1 MTELV
6 VDDRLPDDD
15 DISDIG
21 VAAAAMA
28 AMESSVSIGPLA
40 AKLPH
45 LTRALANHCPVKTA
59 AAFGGLLLQKRL
71 QSNCLRL
78 EALVHLC
85 LSLSNGIRAPTQS
98 FITLGFTSVGTLC
111 RYLEDPREDVFVGNI
126 HSRRGNY
133 RVLEGIWEGAT
144 FYLQRIVNMVDSLPE
159 EGDFQNITD
168 TVHAFLKLSDIVC
181 ERAGL
186 TRNDIGPD
194 GRNNVLPKSLG
205 EKSEWLRNLVAFS
218 SEDLASYGLDVSSLS
233 PFIFDPRTRSSLLE
247 QAISHTSLEAA
258 PLVLKDGVLSLLLPT
273 AVSVAIRRFVV
284 RALGEQDNRDI
295 FLHQLGRE
303 YSKLFSTS
311 PFFGEAGPRLSFVRH
326 SSGSLCA
333 NAQEIDNGRYLTMV
347 FFLDDLAGFEKDGF
361 GGAFLGSPNLKTEIC
376 KAIQSMQEDCERRDG
391 FKEGMTLVVG
401 CGIGR
406 GVVLEGFHHPKTRW
420 AWEFVS
426 APDLLALAHLDEIKV
441 LDLLRVVRM
450 RSSLRESGV
459 MLQNMNGLLNL
470 FAWAYSMEGHLVP
483 HAEIPREFRVGEAQL
498 LMPITQNGL
507 SDLRHQLALQDD
519 EHVEQFVDGTWKL
532 VRSEGRDHFEG
543 DTSRPLYVHL
553 EQAKQKRLLGARI
566 TKVRCWWYEAI
577 AKNGSADRVTYER
590 WSMMGVWI
598 ARVVDAIDA
607 EFGAEI
613 GSGPFLWK
621 CIFNGEPSNLS
632 VDEFG
637 RDEDLADAF
646 TVNVNLTTRT
656 IESHVG
662 SGFDRAIYHPK
673 NIAEVGLMRAF
684 LSGVSSLTGV
694 SLVGLEA
701 ALKDNLSDVNAR
713 HCHVF
718 FATSYRDY
726 FSDTLSTSPVTINR
740 FDDASVKLKLG
751 WRVRDPKDGGKIVG
765 KQNCLSFLR
774 ALGDQLQGEL
784 ADYLRLFDRQALLK
798 ALLIN
803 YESASHS
810 RDRWHKTAAAVLAL
824 SEDKTV
830 AMDRMS
836 KHEFKL
842 NGVLQSTRNLIEM
855 VICES
860 PLGKGGMPGELD
872 VALML
877 AKSALIFHLSGWSS
891 LIYWDLLKPE
901 LMIRPLGDVHAHD
914 DFMDTIM
921 EPFGKVNS
929 AHRYASSIK
938 SYAKSLGSATYLADS
953 KDSGVSSVFLEAWQE
968 EFGVP
973 LDVYRRFVDALE
985 NYGIEH
991 GQMLYVLS
999 GSALVKLA
1007 DTPDAG
1013 LVIIKSL
1020 ELTSRPVWHVPP
1032 EGYSWND
1039 IAPSRFRRR
1048 LGLLRRP
1055 LIQIESGDDP
1065 RYLVDP
1071 ALVREGFG
1079 TMVGNYYEGTYADDH
1094 LGPAMLKYA
1103 GFARDR
1109 DGAEFNERVA
1119 SRMEELGWQVEREI
1133 TLKKVLRKGLDRDY
1147 GDIDVLAWKAESG
1160 RVLIMECKDLQFK
1173 KTYGEIAEQLSDYR
1187 GGVTADGRK
1196 RDSLRKHL
1204 DRIALLREH
1213 PVELVRFLGL
1223 DSISKLES
1231 HLVFS
1236 HPVPMMFSK
1245 TLNKDVTATHTY
1257 DSLNQV

>member
-1 MTELV
+1 MEELV
-6 VDDRLPDDD
+6 VDDRFPDED
-15 DISDIG
+15 DIPDIG

-28 AMESSVSIGPLA
+28 AMGSTVSIGPLA

-45 LTRALANHCPVKTA
+45 LTGALANRCPVRTA

-78 EALVHLC
+78 EVLVHLC
-85 LSLSNGIRAPTQS
+85 LSLGKGIRAPTQS
-98 FITLGFTSVGTLC
+98 FLTLGFTSVGTLC
-111 RYLEDPREDVFVGNI
+111 GYLEDPREDVFVGNI
-126 HSRRGNY
+126 NSRRGNY

-159 EGDFQNITD
+159 EGYLKGITD
-168 TVHAFLKLSDIVC
+168 AVHALLKLSDIVC

-194 GRNNVLPKSLG
+194 GRNHVLPKSLG

-218 SEDLASYGLDVSSLS
+218 TEDLASYGLDIGSLS
-233 PFIFDPRTRSSLLE
+233 PFIFDPGTRSSLLE
-247 QAISHTSLEAA
+247 QAISNTSLEAA
-258 PLVLKDGVLSLLLPT
+258 PLVLKNGALNLLLPT

-284 RALGEQDNRDI
+284 SALAEKGKNRDI
-295 FLHQLGRE
+295 FLSQLGLE

-311 PFFGEAGPRLSFVRH
+311 PFFSEPGPGLPFVRH
-326 SSGSLCA
+326 SSGLLCA
-333 NAQEIDNGRYLTMV
+333 NGQEIDNGRYLTMV
-347 FFLDDLAGFEKDGF
+347 FFLDDLVGFEKDGF
-361 GGAFLGSPNLKTEIC
+361 GGVFLGSPDLKTEIR

-391 FKEGMTLVVG
+391 FKEGMILVVG

-406 GVVLEGFHHPKTRW
+406 GVVLEGFLQPKARW

-426 APDLLALAHLDEIKV
+426 APDLLALAHLDEIKI
-441 LDLLRVVRM
+441 LDLLRVLRM
-450 RSSLRESGV
+450 GSSLRESGV

-470 FAWAYSMEGHLVP
+470 FAWAHSLEGHLVP
-483 HAEIPREFRVGEAQL
+483 HAKIPREFRVGEAQL

-507 SDLRHQLALQDD
+507 SDLRHQLALKDD

-532 VRSEGRDHFEG
+532 VRREGRGHFEE
-543 DTSRPLYVHL
+543 DASRPLYVHL

-577 AKNGSADRVTYER
+577 AKDGSADRMTYER
-590 WSMMGVWI
+590 WSMMGVWM
-598 ARVVDAIDA
+598 ARVVDAIDG

-613 GSGPFLWK
+613 GSGPLLWR
-621 CIFNGEPSNLS
+621 CVFDGESSPLS

-637 RDEDLADAF
+637 RHEDLADAF

-656 IESHVG
+656 IELQVG
-662 SGFDRAIYHPK
+662 SGFDRAIYHPQ

-694 SLVGLEA
+694 SLAGLEA
-701 ALKDNLSDVNAR
+701 ALADKLSDVNAR

-718 FATSYRDY
+718 SATSYRDY

-740 FDDASVKLKLG
+740 FDDAFVKLGLG
-751 WRVRDPKDGGKIVG
+751 WRVRDPKDGGKIVS
-765 KQNCLSFLR
+765 KQDCLSFLR

-784 ADYLRLFDRQALLK
+784 ADHLRLFDREALLK

-824 SEDKTV
+824 SEDKAA

-836 KHEFKL
+836 GHEFKL

-860 PLGKGGMPGELD
+860 PLGKGSMSGELD
-872 VALML
+872 LALML
-877 AKSALIFHLSGWSS
+877 AKSALIFHLSGWSG
-891 LIYWDLLKPE
+891 LIYWDLLEPE
-901 LMIRPLGDVHAHD
+901 LMIRPLGDVHAHH
-914 DFMDTIM
+914 DFIDTIM
-921 EPFGKVNS
+921 EPFGKANS

-938 SYAKSLGSATYLADS
+938 SYAKSLGSATFLADS
-953 KDSGVSSVFLEAWQE
+953 KDSGVSSVFLEAWKE
-968 EFGVP
+968 EFGVA
-973 LDVYRRFVDALE
+973 LDAYRRFVDALE

-999 GSALVKLA
+999 RSALVELA

-1020 ELTSRPVWHVPP
+1020 ELTSRPAWHLPLKATH
-1032 EGYSWND
+1032 G
-1039 IAPSRFRRR
+1039 RTLLH
-1048 LGLLRRP
+1048 LGL
-1055 LIQIESGDDP
+1055 SGDLVCFEDP
-1065 RYLVDP
+1065 
-1071 ALVREGFG
+1071 
-1079 TMVGNYYEGTYADDH
+1079 
-1094 LGPAMLKYA
+1094 
-1103 GFARDR
+1103 
-1109 DGAEFNERVA
+1109 
-1119 SRMEELGWQVEREI
+1119 
-1133 TLKKVLRKGLDRDY
+1133 
-1147 GDIDVLAWKAESG
+1147 
-1160 RVLIMECKDLQFK
+1160 
-1173 KTYGEIAEQLSDYR
+1173 
-1187 GGVTADGRK
+1187 
-1196 RDSLRKHL
+1196 
-1204 DRIALLREH
+1204 
-1213 PVELVRFLGL
+1213 
-1223 DSISKLES
+1223 
-1231 HLVFS
+1231 
-1236 HPVPMMFSK
+1236 
-1245 TLNKDVTATHTY
+1245 
-1257 DSLNQV
+1257 

>member
-1 MTELV
+1 MEESEG
-6 VDDRLPDDD
+6 DDGLLGGDNLDL
-15 DISDIG
+15 SN
-21 VAAAAMA
+21 AAVTMA
-28 AMESSVSIGPLA
+28 AMGSTVSLGPLA
-40 AKLPH
+40 GQLPH

-78 EALVHLC
+78 EVLVHLC
-85 LSLSNGIRAPTQS
+85 LSLGNGIRAPTQS

-111 RYLEDPREDVFVGNI
+111 GYLEDPREDVFVGNI
-126 HSRRGNY
+126 HSKRGNY

-144 FYLQRIVNMVDSLPE
+144 FYLQRIVNMVDSLPD
-159 EGDFQNITD
+159 EGDFKNITD

-205 EKSEWLRNLVAFS
+205 EKTEWLRNLVAFS
-218 SEDLASYGLDVSSLS
+218 TEDLASYGLDVSSLS
-233 PFIFDPRTRSSLLE
+233 PFVFDPRTRSSLLE

-258 PLVLKDGVLSLLLPT
+258 PLVLKDRVLSLLLPT

-295 FLHQLGRE
+295 FLHQLERE

-361 GGAFLGSPNLKTEIC
+361 GGAFLGSPDLKAEIF
-376 KAIQSMQEDCERRDG
+376 KAIQSMQDDCERRDE
-391 FKEGMTLVVG
+391 FKEGMVLVVG

-406 GVVLEGFHHPKTRW
+406 GVVLEGFHHSKTRW

-426 APDLLALAHLDEIKV
+426 APDLLALAHLNEIKI
-441 LDLLRVVRM
+441 LDLLRVQRM
-450 RSSLRESGV
+450 ESTLRDRGV
-459 MLQNMNGLLNL
+459 MLHNMNGLLNL
-470 FAWAYSMEGHLVP
+470 FAWAHSLDGHLVP
-483 HAEIPREFRVGEAQL
+483 HAEIPREFRVGEGEL

-507 SDLRHQLALQDD
+507 GDLRHQLALQDD
-519 EHVEQFVDGTWKL
+519 EHVEQFIDGAWKL
-532 VRSEGRDHFEG
+532 VRIEGRDHLEN
-543 DTSRPLYVHL
+543 DASRPLYAHL
-553 EQAKQKRLLGARI
+553 EEGIEKRLLGVRI

-577 AKNGSADRVTYER
+577 VKDGSADRMTYQR

-598 ARVVDAIDA
+598 ARVVDVIDA
-607 EFGAEI
+607 EFGAEM
-613 GSGPFLWK
+613 GSGPVLWK
-621 CIFNGEPSNLS
+621 CIFDGEPLNLS
-632 VDEFG
+632 VEELG
-637 RDEDLADAF
+637 RHEDLADAF
-646 TVNVNLTTRT
+646 AVNVDLTTRT
-656 IESHVG
+656 IALQVG
-662 SGFDRAIYHPK
+662 SGFDRAIYHPQ
-673 NIAEVGLMRAF
+673 NIAEVGLVRAF
-684 LSGVSSLTGV
+684 LSGVSSLTDV
-694 SLVGLEA
+694 SLGSLEV
-701 ALKDNLSDVNAR
+701 ALADKLSDVNAR
-713 HCHVF
+713 YCHVF
-718 FATSYRDY
+718 TAKNYRHY
-726 FSDTLSTSPVTINR
+726 FIETLPKSPLTINR
-740 FDDASVKLKLG
+740 FDGAFVKLGLG
-751 WRVRDPKDGGKIVG
+751 WRVRDPKDGGKIVN
-765 KQNCLSFLR
+765 KQDCLSFLR
-774 ALGDQLQGEL
+774 ALVDQLQGEL
-784 ADYLRLFDRQALLK
+784 AEHLRLFDREALLK

-824 SEDKTV
+824 RDDKTA
-830 AMDRMS
+830 AMGGMS
-836 KHEFKL
+836 RHEFKL
-842 NGVLQSTRNLIEM
+842 NGVLQSTRNLIEV

-860 PLGKGGMPGELD
+860 PIGKGGMPGELD
-872 VALML
+872 LGLML
-877 AKSALIFHLSGWSS
+877 AKSALIFHLSGWSG
-891 LIYWDLLKPE
+891 LIYWELMEPE
-901 LMIRPLGDVHAHD
+901 LMIRPLGDVHAHH
-914 DFMDTIM
+914 DFIDTIM
-921 EPFGKVNS
+921 EPFGKVTS

-938 SYAKSLGSATYLADS
+938 RYAKSLGSATFLADS
-953 KDSGVSSVFLEAWQE
+953 KDSGVSSDFLEAWKE
-968 EFGVP
+968 EFGVS
-973 LDVYRRFVDALE
+973 LDAYRGFVDALE

-1007 DTPDAG
+1007 DTPDVG
-1013 LVIIKSL
+1013 LAIIKSL
-1020 ELTSRPVWHVPP
+1020 ELTSRPAWHVPP

-1094 LGPAMLKYA
+1094 LGPAMLRYA
-1103 GFARDR
+1103 GIARER

-1119 SRMEELGWQVEREI
+1119 SRMEELGWRVEREI
-1133 TLKKVLRKGLDRDY
+1133 KLKKVLRKGFDRDY

-1187 GGVTADGRK
+1187 GLASPDGRR

-1204 DRIALLREH
+1204 DRMALLREH

-1223 DSISKLES
+1223 DSIGEIES

-1245 TLNKDVTATHTY
+1245 TLSRDVAATHTY